1 MAHHTLRPVGNLFSV
16 VVSACLV
23 AACAA
28 PDRPEA
34 PNAPERRPPASAAAA
49 APAAAHGGAAARPA
63 PARIGTVDAG
73 GLLALREAGGLVL
86 IDVRPAFHFHAGHI
100 GGAVNLPARK
110 FGAWFP
116 AERPRLEAAA
126 AAGRPVVVYCTDMQ
140 CPDAGKVAG
149 SLAERGISV
158 SIYPGGWE
166 EWRTVG
172 IEG

>member
-1 MAHHTLRPVGNLFSV
+1 MRPAV
-16 VVSACLV
+16 
-23 AACAA
+23 
-28 PDRPEA
+28 
-34 PNAPERRPPASAAAA
+34 
-49 APAAAHGGAAARPA
+49 A

-110 FGAWFP
+110 FAAWFP

-149 SLAERGISV
+149 SLAERGIPV

-166 EWRTVG
+166 EWQTVG
-172 IEG
+172 VEG

>member
-1 MAHHTLRPVGNLFSV
+1 M
-16 VVSACLV
+16 
-23 AACAA
+23 
-28 PDRPEA
+28 
-34 PNAPERRPPASAAAA
+34 PER
-49 APAAAHGGAAARPA
+49 APATRPAA

-110 FGAWFP
+110 FAAWFP

-126 AAGRPVVVYCTDMQ
+126 AAGRPVVVYCTDTQ

-149 SLAERGISV
+149 SLAERGIPV

-166 EWRTVG
+166 EWRAVG